1 MWADE
6 FLRLGD
12 NVCISVEHAITDEDI
27 FSSLLSTVDD
37 GENDKKVVEKNNVP
51 PSQLTK
57 EELEEVISSILR
69 TTHYSSE
76 HGLEMHT
83 LALLF

>member
-6 FLRLGD
+6 FLGLGD

-37 GENDKKVVEKNNVP
+37 GENDKKSCGKK
-51 PSQLTK
+51 QCTTK
-57 EELEEVISSILR
+57 SANKRRIRGSN
-69 TTHYSSE
+69 
-76 HGLEMHT
+76 
-83 LALLF
+83 